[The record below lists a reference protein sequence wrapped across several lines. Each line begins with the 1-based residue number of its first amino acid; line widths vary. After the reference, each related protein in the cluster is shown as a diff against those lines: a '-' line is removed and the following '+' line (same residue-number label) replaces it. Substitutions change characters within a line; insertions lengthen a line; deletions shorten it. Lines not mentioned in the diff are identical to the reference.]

1 MLGRMTTRPDRA
13 KLRGMGKGELKI
25 DPELLAQAQAA
36 GVKAVDVAEEAL
48 RAALRTA
55 DTAAADA
62 RAAKWA
68 EENAEAIKDYNRRI
82 AQRGLFSDGLR
93 TW

>member
-1 MLGRMTTRPDRA
+1 
-13 KLRGMGKGELKI
+13 MGKNPKI
-25 DPELLAQAQAA
+25 DPDLLARAREA
-36 GVKAVDVAEEAL
+36 GLEVDAVLNDAL
-48 RAALRTA
+48 SAALRRL

-68 EENAEAIKDYNRRI
+68 EENAEGIEDYNRRI
-82 AQRGLFSDGLR
+82 RERGVFSRGLR

>member
-1 MLGRMTTRPDRA
+1 
-13 KLRGMGKGELKI
+13 MGKADLKI
-25 DPELLAQAQAA
+25 DPELLAQAQEA
-36 GVKAVDVAEEAL
+36 GVPVDSVIDDAL
-48 RAALRTA
+48 RAALRKA

-68 EENAEAIKDYNRRI
+68 EENAEAIADYNRRI
-82 AQRGLFSDGLR
+82 RERGVVASGFR